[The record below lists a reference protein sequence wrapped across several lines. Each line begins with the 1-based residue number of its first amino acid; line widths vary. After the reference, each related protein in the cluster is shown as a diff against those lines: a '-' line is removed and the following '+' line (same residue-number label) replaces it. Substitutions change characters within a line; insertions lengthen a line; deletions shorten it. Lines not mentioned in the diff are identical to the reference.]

1 MWSLALASLFLSV
14 TPKPPAPPPPPP
26 KPVPFS
32 FALLESRERIP
43 LASLPAS
50 ARVESRPML
59 RRVDLVLPNGA
70 TATAVGRA
78 LQNHRPQLCPV
89 VTVDGPR
96 VLLSCTAT
104 RVEGAVSRSPR
115 ALDLFRHR
123 GIPDCGPDQ
132 VPVPPIPPEEV
143 GLGEPCPGS
152 TEAGRALCLL
162 GQGDVAGARVLV
174 EGKQGGAE
182 ALGARWI
189 LGTLA
194 RRSRETL
201 RAADA
206 FSQVGTRGIF
216 GRLASAELC
225 ELTANCEADEKSS
238 RAMLTERLPEPVRTL
253 VELRELR
260 REAYYGSPGKAAI
273 ALAARMAD
281 TSRENPCLG
290 PGLSACREF
299 ALAALG
305 SPGDEEQLAG
315 LELYLAL
322 PGGDWRSRDVESA
335 RAAAEA
341 SIGLGAPAFAAA
353 LLTSVTRSVPPHGLE
368 AHLRR
373 VVELYRE
380 AGDDVRAQVVL
391 DYAVARA
398 GRAGRKRWADLL
410 KPPAPPPAKPATS
423 PWTEAEGKHTRMIQ
437 DLADA
442 VLTTSK
448 LRRGEKPASG
458 R

>member
-1 MWSLALASLFLSV
+1 MWSLALASLLLSAA
-14 TPKPPAPPPPPP
+14 PKSPAPPPPPR
-26 KPVPFS
+26 PVPFS

-43 LASLPAS
+43 LAALPPNT
-50 ARVESRPML
+50 RLENRPML
-59 RRVDLVLPNGA
+59 RRVDLVLPNAA

-78 LQNHRPQLCPV
+78 LQKHRPQLCPS

-96 VLLSCTAT
+96 VSLSCTAT
-104 RVEGAVSRSPR
+104 RVEGSVSRSPR

-132 VPVPPIPPEEV
+132 VPAPLIPPDEV

-152 TEAGRALCLL
+152 TDAGRALCLL
-162 GQGDVAGARVLV
+162 GKGDEAGARVLL

-182 ALGARWI
+182 ALAARWI
-189 LGTLA
+189 QGTLA
-194 RRSRETL
+194 RRARETL

-225 ELTANCEADEKSS
+225 ELTTNCEADEKAS

-253 VELRELR
+253 VELREFR
-260 REAYYGSPGKAAI
+260 REAYYGNPGKAAT
-273 ALAARMAD
+273 AVAARLAD

-290 PGLSACREF
+290 AGLITCREF

-305 SPGDEEQLAG
+305 SPGEEEQLAG

-322 PGGDWRSRDVESA
+322 PGGDWRPKDVDSA

-341 SIGLGAPAFAAA
+341 SLGLGAPGFAAA
-353 LLTSVTRSVPPHGLE
+353 LLTSVTRAIPPHALE

-398 GRAGRKRWADLL
+398 GRTGRKRWADLL
-410 KPPAPPPAKPATS
+410 KPVPPTAAKPMTS
-423 PWTEAEGKHTRMIQ
+423 PWNEAEGKHTRMIQ

-448 LRRGEKPASG
+448 LHRGEKSPSG